1 MKKTK
6 IYFMLF
12 LIIYFFLAII
22 CLSISFFTFAKNNLI
37 FDKSVTAIEFYDKLK
52 KNNKNK
58 NIVLKIPTN
67 QYLKYEIEF
76 FPLSGI
82 KNSLTINCNEM
93 GFWSIYNSDRYGFNN
108 NDNIYNT
115 KILNILLGDSFV
127 HGSCVKED
135 ETISHHMNEKG
146 FKTLNFGNSGNG
158 PISNLA
164 TYIEYGNKIPNIE
177 NIFFFIFEN
186 DYSEFYNESKNKILL
201 NYLAEKNFSQNL
213 IYNNEKVSKIKKDIF
228 QKELIKARNNS
239 KYSKKL
245 FQTGS
250 LIVEIKNS
258 FKLIQ
263 IRKLI
268 NKTIR
273 TIKINKI
280 EDKLYSDEDI
290 QNIIKVIDILNAKKR
305 ENQNL
310 IVVYLPDFFNVLNST
325 NNISNDKYYNEVLLF
340 SELKYRDI
348 KYINMKAIFLREKRQ
363 FKKMYAY
370 EGFSHYSPKGY
381 KTIANEI
388 IKFLKNN

>member
-1 MKKTK
+1 MIDNKKIFFMKKTK

-310 IVVYLPDFFNVLNST
+310 IVVYLPDFFNVLNS
-325 NNISNDKYYNEVLLF
+325 N
-340 SELKYRDI
+340 
-348 KYINMKAIFLREKRQ
+348 
-363 FKKMYAY
+363 
-370 EGFSHYSPKGY
+370 
-381 KTIANEI
+381 
-388 IKFLKNN
+388 

>member
-1 MKKTK
+1 
-6 IYFMLF
+6 
-12 LIIYFFLAII
+12 
-22 CLSISFFTFAKNNLI
+22 
-37 FDKSVTAIEFYDKLK
+37 
-52 KNNKNK
+52 
-58 NIVLKIPTN
+58 
-67 QYLKYEIEF
+67 
-76 FPLSGI
+76 
-82 KNSLTINCNEM
+82 
-93 GFWSIYNSDRYGFNN
+93 
-108 NDNIYNT
+108 
-115 KILNILLGDSFV
+115 
-127 HGSCVKED
+127 
-135 ETISHHMNEKG
+135 
-146 FKTLNFGNSGNG
+146 
-158 PISNLA
+158 
-164 TYIEYGNKIPNIE
+164 
-177 NIFFFIFEN
+177 
-186 DYSEFYNESKNKILL
+186 
-201 NYLAEKNFSQNL
+201 NFSQNL